1 MHAKTLIFDE
11 SVLLLGSVN
20 LTHNGFENNHEHLT
34 RSTGPVVDEVVE
46 SFERDWLHT
55 AKIGDEDIEIMMK
68 IHDERVAQKKAKENA
83 RLDAEFKDAEARKD
97 RKTRSK
103 SVGRSVSRSLTQELL
118 GA

>member
-34 RSTGPVVDEVVE
+34 RSTGPMVDDVVK
-46 SFERDWLHT
+46 SFERDWICT
-55 AKIGDEDIEIMMK
+55 TIVGDEDIEIMMK
-68 IHDERVAQKKAKENA
+68 GHAERVAQKKSKENA

-97 RKTRSK
+97 KKTRSK
-103 SVGRSVSRSLTQELL
+103 SVGRSVSRSLSKELL